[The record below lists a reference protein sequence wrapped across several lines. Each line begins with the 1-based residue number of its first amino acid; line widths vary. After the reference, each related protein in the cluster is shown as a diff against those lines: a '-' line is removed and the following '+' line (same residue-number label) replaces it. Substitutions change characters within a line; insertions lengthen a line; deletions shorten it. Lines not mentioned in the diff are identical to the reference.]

1 MRVSLFR
8 ERKDSIRLEA
18 DGGGNTWAIEHVY
31 NGYSA
36 RAAVKPQCLM
46 RPGVTMRAD
55 IMHPHRRRVDACHLS
70 APIPERIATVS
81 PSLLPP
87 PPSPSRPTE
96 KCVRTCSVK
105 KDEELDR
112 LDSHRWRRRT
122 KRGRNAL
129 NEDAL
134 HDALIYRI
142 FFFFF
147 TIHSKRFID
156 FRKMSLFTS
165 IHNYS
170 PGIWNNCKVELIKE

>member
-1 MRVSLFR
+1 MFNAARCNDARRYNAPTSPP
-8 ERKDSIRLEA
+8 
-18 DGGGNTWAIEHVY
+18 GGRMPLVR
-31 NGYSA
+31 SD
-36 RAAVKPQCLM
+36 P
-46 RPGVTMRAD
+46 RAD
-55 IMHPHRRRVDACHLS
+55 S
-70 APIPERIATVS
+70 NSIPL
-81 PSLLPP
+81 PLLLP

-147 TIHSKRFID
+147 TIIRSKKIHRFS
-156 FRKMSLFTS
+156 KGGV
-165 IHNYS
+165 YS
-170 PGIWNNCKVELIKE
+170 QL